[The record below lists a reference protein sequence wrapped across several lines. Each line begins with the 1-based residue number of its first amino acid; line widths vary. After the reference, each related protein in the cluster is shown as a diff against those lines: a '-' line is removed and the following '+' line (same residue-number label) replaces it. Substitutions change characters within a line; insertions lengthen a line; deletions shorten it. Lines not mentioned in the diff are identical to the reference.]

1 MPSIAKST
9 LEQLRL
15 KVAAGPTPAGVAVAA
30 VAASLA
36 LSLLAMSLE
45 VSAGKKSATG
55 SRVALGRMRRAAAR
69 ESLRMLDYAD
79 RDVAAFDAYLKS
91 RRRGARPRAVNAAL
105 TRAIETPLKIARAA
119 IGGLELCLEAAPL
132 VHRAVA
138 ADLGTG
144 AAMLAA
150 AARAAAR
157 SAESNLRYVAPGNPA
172 RKRVLAERRLLER
185 RAGAMLQRILKI
197 IG

>member
-1 MPSIAKST
+1 MPSIAKLT
-9 LEQLRL
+9 LDQLRL

-36 LSLLAMSLE
+36 LSLIAMSLE

-79 RDVAAFDAYLKS
+79 RDVAAFNAYLKS
-91 RRRGARPRAVNAAL
+91 RRRGARRGGPDAAL
-105 TRAIETPLKIARAA
+105 ARAIETPLKIARAA
-119 IGGLELCLEAAPL
+119 FAALELCAQAAPL
-132 VHRAVA
+132 VRRAVA

-172 RKRVLAERRLLER
+172 RKRVIAERRVLER
-185 RAGAMLQRILKI
+185 RAGAMVQRILKI
-197 IG
+197 VG